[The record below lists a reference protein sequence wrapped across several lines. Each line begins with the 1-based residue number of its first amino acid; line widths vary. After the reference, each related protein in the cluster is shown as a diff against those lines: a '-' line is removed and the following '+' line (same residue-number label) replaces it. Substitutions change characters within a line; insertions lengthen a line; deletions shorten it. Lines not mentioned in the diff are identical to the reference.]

1 MLYIVSKNL
10 VKPGQ
15 NRAFREVARELIELT
30 RKEDGNL
37 SYDLCD
43 DVDHPNVL
51 TFVECWRDR
60 EAIDR
65 HMRSEHFC
73 RIVPQLKPYRISS
86 ELNIYRVPER
96 E

>member
-10 VKPGQ
+10 VKPGKNQ
-15 NRAFREVARELIELT
+15 AFREAARELIELT
-30 RKEDGNL
+30 RKEEGNL

-43 DVDHPNVL
+43 DVEHPNVL
-51 TFVECWRDR
+51 TFVERWQDR

-65 HMRSEHFC
+65 HMHSEHFC
-73 RIVPQLKPYRISS
+73 RIVPQLKPYQISS
-86 ELNIYRVPER
+86 ELNIYQVPER